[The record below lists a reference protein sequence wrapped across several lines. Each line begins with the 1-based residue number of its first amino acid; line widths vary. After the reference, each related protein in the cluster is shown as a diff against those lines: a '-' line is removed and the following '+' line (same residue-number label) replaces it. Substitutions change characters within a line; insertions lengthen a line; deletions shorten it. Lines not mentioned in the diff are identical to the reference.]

1 MVSSGRRRSTFVRHI
16 DDPSPHCRGVAD
28 RKGKQPEK
36 RNIDER
42 ASLRNATPTEGV
54 SDVPDPQGIARPLGP
69 ERENLMKGDGESGRD
84 HANRVTNTDTSAS
97 ESGSRQDR

>member
-1 MVSSGRRRSTFVRHI
+1 VRHI

-42 ASLRNATPTEGV
+42 ASLRNATPTEG
-54 SDVPDPQGIARPLGP
+54 
-69 ERENLMKGDGESGRD
+69 
-84 HANRVTNTDTSAS
+84 
-97 ESGSRQDR
+97 